1 MPDGRLFLA
10 TGGGE
15 APGRLLA
22 LGGVEAADLRFVL
35 EALDGRRSVD
45 EVLDRVAGSDLERDA
60 VASLLG
66 TLAEREL
73 LVPVGAAGA
82 ATGRRPA
89 ARPDDRPVGSPK
101 SRAPAEVA
109 AATAGARLPRTV
121 GIVGGGTAGHLA
133 ALALRRAHPEIAVTL
148 IESPDVP
155 VIGVGE
161 ATTPLLPQFLHADL
175 GLDVHRLFR
184 EVRPTLKLGIRFV
197 WGTGDGFFYPFGPL
211 ELAGLADPADPADP
225 ADWADWVDRAGPGE
239 AAPSLDESS
248 LGALLMAARRL
259 PIMPVRP
266 GGPERSGAGPGTGAP
281 KGGAAG
287 PLRSGLGTEVA
298 YHLDNRRFT
307 DYLAARA
314 DAAGVTRIR
323 ANVARVEPAADRW
336 DVAALHTAD
345 GRRLSFDLYVDCS
358 GFRSLLIGGGPD
370 QPEREG
376 SPFVGY
382 ERSLFTDGAVIGRVP
397 RARGPA
403 PQPGSIGS
411 AGSAGALRPHT
422 LATTREA
429 GWSWTIPQDGEDHVG
444 SVFCSA
450 HTTPERAEA
459 ELRAAHPGLGA
470 VRSLR
475 FRSGR
480 RARFWRG
487 NVVALG
493 NAYGFVEPL
502 ESTAIHLAIR
512 QILLLV
518 DHLPLPGAPDQSQ
531 ALLERLNRRVAAHW
545 DYVAWFLA
553 LHFRFNRRLD
563 TPFWRAC
570 REEVDVSRHGELIE
584 DFRRRGPLS
593 CRRGPSEPAAPFP
606 ESDPL
611 WGPEGIDVLLLGQG
625 VPFAGATA
633 GAAMG
638 PPSVDALR
646 NRRAGWRVLVEEAL
660 PAAEALRLLSAR
672 PELLEGLAEAFRRH
686 GPASP
691 ALAGSR

>member
-1 MPDGRLFLA
+1 MSGSSSKHPVRGDLVLVPAPGLALRPLPDGRLVLA
-10 TGGGE
+10 AGGGE
-15 APGRLLA
+15 APRRLLA

-45 EVLDRVAGSDLERDA
+45 EVLDRVAGSDLERSA
-60 VASLLG
+60 VGSLLG
-66 TLAEREL
+66 TLADREL
-73 LVPVGAAGA
+73 LVPVDAAGA
-82 ATGRRPA
+82 AAGRRPD
-89 ARPDDRPVGSPK
+89 ARPADRPAGSPA

-109 AATAGARLPRTV
+109 AAGERLPGTV

-175 GLDVHRLFR
+175 GLDIHSLFR
-184 EVRPTLKLGIRFV
+184 EVRPTLKLGIRFG
-197 WGTGDGFFYPFGPL
+197 WGDGDGFSYPFGPIDL
-211 ELAGLADPADPADP
+211 SDLAERPDG
-225 ADWADWVDRAGPGE
+225 
-239 AAPSLDESS
+239 APSLDECSF
-248 LGALLMAARRL
+248 AAALMAAGRL
-259 PIMPVRP
+259 PIVPILPSRP
-266 GGPERSGAGPGTGAP
+266 DGPTGSPGTTGDGGAGPRAGA
-281 KGGAAG
+281 
-287 PLRSGLGTEVA
+287 LRSGLGTEVA

-307 DYLAARA
+307 AYLAERA
-314 DAAGVTRIR
+314 AAAGVTRLR
-323 ANVARVEPAADRW
+323 AMVERVEPAAGGPG
-336 DVAALHTAD
+336 VAALHTAD
-345 GRRLSFDLYVDCS
+345 GRRLAFDLYVDCS
-358 GFRSLLIGGGPD
+358 GFRALLVGGGD
-370 QPEREG
+370 DREG
-376 SPFVGY
+376 APFLGY
-382 ERSLFTDGAVIGRVP
+382 ERSLLTDGAVIGCVP
-397 RARGPA
+397 HGGGRGPA
-403 PQPGSIGS
+403 APT
-411 AGSAGALRPHT
+411 LRPHT

-444 SVFCSA
+444 SVTCSA
-450 HTTPERAEA
+450 FTTPERAEA

-480 RARFWRG
+480 RTRFWQG

-518 DHLPLPGAPDQSQ
+518 DHLPLPGAPERCR

-593 CRRGPSEPAAPFP
+593 CRRGPSEAAAPFP

-611 WGPEGIDVLLLGQG
+611 WGPAGIDVLLLGQG
-625 VPFAGATA
+625 VPFAGAKSGPAT
-633 GAAMG
+633 G
-638 PPSVDALR
+638 PPAVAALR
-646 NRRAGWRVLVEEAL
+646 NRRAVWRVLVEEAL

-686 GPASP
+686 GPASA
-691 ALAGSR
+691 ALAGSA